1 MKENPVTLLQQ
12 ELEVVNIGLELFAE
26 SRAQQGVKVAHVT
39 WEPPAKGNPEL
50 VAILE
55 ELL

>member
-26 SRAQQGVKVAHVT
+26 SLEQQGVKVAHVT